1 MTCVRTA
8 GAGHVPI
15 VLQLVHRQLLVPK
28 RSGDTMDNI
37 LVDQLLKAKKQL
49 KVSRTVTIVATV
61 CWLGGAV
68 AAAMFSGHILYKF
81 ASAFS
86 YGSLV
91 GAFLINTD
99 FVMQRSVATRAA
111 LIRIIETQV
120 NRDPNALKE
129 LSDRRRGAGRLA
141 V

>member
-1 MTCVRTA
+1 MN
-8 GAGHVPI
+8 
-15 VLQLVHRQLLVPK
+15 
-28 RSGDTMDNI
+28 NI
-37 LVDQLLKAKKQL
+37 LVDQLLKAKKEL
-49 KVSRTVTIVATV
+49 KLSRAVTIVATV

-68 AAAMFSGHILYKF
+68 AAAMVSGHFFHEF

-111 LIRIIETQV
+111 LIRMIETQL
-120 NRDPNALKE
+120 NRDPNALRE
-129 LSDRRRGAGRLA
+129 LSDRRRGAGRFA